1 MMNKNG
7 FGKLLL
13 EVQNKV
19 YCLKHPSEI
28 IRTLFTLDGK
38 IDTSVGIKSLNLEQ
52 SVIYQNLT
60 ELNCKVVFTSKLEN
74 VDENRIYF
82 GITEYGRLL
91 LGADYFLDNY
101 TFTFGYFE
109 VDEHVI
115 KVIKD
120 NIRQKIEIEE
130 QIFNGEVNSF
140 FKDKSKDEINDILK
154 FIKFNIYHMAPI

>member
-1 MMNKNG
+1 M
-7 FGKLLL
+7 F
-13 EVQNKV
+13 ET
-19 YCLKHPSEI
+19 S
-28 IRTLFTLDGK
+28 IRNYSYAFTLDGK

-91 LGADYFLDNY
+91 LGADYFWIT

-120 NIRQKIEIEE
+120 NIRQK
-130 QIFNGEVNSF
+130 
-140 FKDKSKDEINDILK
+140 
-154 FIKFNIYHMAPI
+154 

>member
-1 MMNKNG
+1 M
-7 FGKLLL
+7 
-13 EVQNKV
+13 
-19 YCLKHPSEI
+19 
-28 IRTLFTLDGK
+28 
-38 IDTSVGIKSLNLEQ
+38 
-52 SVIYQNLT
+52 
-60 ELNCKVVFTSKLEN
+60 FTSKLEN

-140 FKDKSKDEINDILK
+140 LKIKVKTKST
-154 FIKFNIYHMAPI
+154 IY